1 MEQYKHIIFNGSV
14 NNTAIIRVS
23 DGVCIPFDP
32 ANTDYQAFLAW
43 VAEGNAPLPPDEPPV
58 ETP

>member
-1 MEQYKHIIFNGSV
+1 MYKLYKNSFGGNNVLKVNDDGSI
-14 NNTAIIRVS
+14 TS
-23 DGVCIPFDP
+23 FCIDE
-32 ANTDYQAFLAW
+32 NSTDYQAFLAW